1 MIYNV
6 LLISEEKLKITA
18 AAVQV
23 GLGINQSKCTKDMTK
38 QTVIAKKLFDRK
50 ANNPSKNQLK
60 RVTPSKIIENQ
71 LTLGINSYKL
81 ETINPKL
88 ILGVADPLIINS
100 GVPV

>member
-1 MIYNV
+1 M
-6 LLISEEKLKITA
+6 
-18 AAVQV
+18 
-23 GLGINQSKCTKDMTK
+23 
-38 QTVIAKKLFDRK
+38 KLFDRK
-50 ANNPSKNQLK
+50 ANRPSKNQLK